1 MAAVPTAAATF
12 KDLID
17 KFERRAAV
25 GDADHDF
32 KGSRVGTSIFNKVYN
47 TNNFK
52 AIGAPQ
58 DNLAGD
64 VLDEFHILSM
74 IFPFHPDPKI
84 ETFRALLKTEGG
96 VENDLG
102 EFLRFQGDSPYKVT
116 AVNIL
121 TKNGGSETW
130 HKSSEKLYDFLNP
143 HDRPEIAFT
152 IDACNIPFYRQL
164 VEQDMPVGKSAK
176 AIYLLPREGI
186 NDAAGKVDLTK
197 KAGITRPLEIETRED
212 TAPYHVLY
220 PALDMTNP
228 NPKELETF
236 FSNFNL
242 SVTPVSNEGKV
253 PAITLNITSKDF
265 KRQVQVLKHSKEDA
279 HPNAVP
285 TLAAYIN
292 KLIGKLLPGPIN
304 QNDKIA
310 YFAALQQKRSGDWLQ
325 VLACLQPERFNL
337 PSNTRP
343 MLFTLD
349 KICVAYALFA
359 GIDVCMTYKVK
370 VGNVRK
376 YWLIR
381 FHKSSGGTPLTSV
394 NKLRSQIETFYKK
407 TDIVPEEFKRVDV
420 GDPYGKYKVRYREQW
435 DAINADLSSKCN
447 KLLDLTIS
455 RSSKSAVENS
465 VKDILYALTTLCV
478 FRSIVP
484 QLKDSNDNVQVQLLS
499 AGGNESV
506 VRESFNA
513 FCHNFMA
520 IKEAVDGM
528 AKKSGVTSGEQA
540 INAYFNTLSSKNGP
554 LTAANKKRRV
564 IIDKLKIFDK
574 LFIKGNADT
583 NGVGIFT
590 FLNQALTDP
599 EKENLIDTLNKFSV
613 KLEGKEQGTYKVFLD
628 TLKYLTFR
636 RPEEVDI
643 PIESGPLLESIDNSM
658 YEIPDGSRV
667 SPAEVAA
674 AAEAAPG
681 AAAAPAVAAPGAAAA
696 AENAVDVT
704 IPVVQEGDDE
714 RRIEEIKAQ
723 VIKKFKE
730 AEQAPTEAERL
741 RLIKDAE
748 SKEGE
753 YLRALNEKA
762 IKDTNEQVD
771 TSIQVS
777 DYGAALSLLK
787 IKKGITD
794 EEGRRL
800 LDIEKR
806 EEYAV
811 RENQEGGGA
820 QDIAKYKYYHNPLTS
835 FYFLF
840 RELGWRLAQPD
851 RDDHEDCIRLC
862 KLLEEFIF
870 NTPKSKHQQISNYLY
885 WLDIEKYLLYFD
897 SKHHYTN
904 CDPHFIDDIMFTVRE
919 VYLGRPVETDETYYS
934 IDKSLIEAIQSFSFD
949 EVTNEEQIQE
959 NLKIMRRIIDTI
971 YKVEEFFDAPLVAQ
985 PVNMR
990 VNTRRNNR
998 RRLFNSPKNK
1008 LPAFVSATA
1017 GGSRRKYRNSKRKD
1031 RRHNRQ
1037 TKKRKNV

>member
-17 KFERRAAV
+17 KFERRAGV

-32 KGSRVGTSIFNKVYN
+32 KGSRAGSSIFNKVYN

-64 VLDEFHILSM
+64 VLDEFQILSM
-74 IFPFHPDPKI
+74 IFPFDLDPNI
-84 ETFRALLKTEGG
+84 ETFRSLLKTEGG

-121 TKNGGSETW
+121 TKDGESEEW
-130 HKSSEKLYDFLNP
+130 HKSSDKLYDFLNP
-143 HDRPEIAFT
+143 HGRPEIAFT
-152 IDACNIPFYRQL
+152 IDACNIPFYRRL
-164 VEQDMPVGKSAK
+164 IEEDMPVGKGAK

-186 NDAAGKVDLTK
+186 NDAAGKVDLK
-197 KAGITRPLEIETRED
+197 RKADLTRPLEIETRED

-292 KLIGKLLPGPIN
+292 KLIGKLLPGPTN
-304 QNDKIA
+304 QNDKMA

-359 GIDVCMTYKVK
+359 GIDVCMTYKVM

-381 FHKSSGGTPLTSV
+381 FHKSSGETPLTSV

-407 TDIVPEEFKRVDV
+407 TDIVPTEFEAID
-420 GDPYGKYKVRYREQW
+420 GGESYGKYKARYRDQW
-435 DAINADLSSKCN
+435 SAIDSNLTTKCKN
-447 KLLDLTIS
+447 LLDLTIP

-465 VKDILYALTTLCV
+465 VKDILYVITTLCV

-484 QLKDSNDNVQVQLLS
+484 QIKDSNDNVQDDLLS
-499 AGGNESV
+499 ADNESV
-506 VRESFNA
+506 IRESFNA
-513 FCHNFMA
+513 FRHNFMA

-528 AKKSGVTSGEQA
+528 AKKSSVTSGEQA
-540 INAYFNTLSSKNGP
+540 INEYFNTLSSKNGP

-590 FLNQALTDP
+590 FLNQSLTDP
-599 EKENLIDTLNKFSV
+599 EKEELIYTLNKFSI

-667 SPAEVAA
+667 SRE
-674 AAEAAPG
+674 E
-681 AAAAPAVAAPGAAAA
+681 VAAPGAAAPGAAAPGA
-696 AENAVDVT
+696 AENAVDAT
-704 IPVVQEGDDE
+704 IPVVQEGVDE

-723 VIKKFKE
+723 ALEKFKE
-730 AEQAPTEAERL
+730 AEQAPTEAERVP
-741 RLIKDAE
+741 LIKEAE
-748 SKEGE
+748 RKEGE

-762 IKDTNEQVD
+762 IQDTNEQVD

-787 IKKGITD
+787 LKKDIPVA
-794 EEGRRL
+794 EKQRL
-800 LDIEKR
+800 QNIVTSRD
-806 EEYAV
+806 EYAV
-811 RENQEGGGA
+811 RENQGGGGA
-820 QDIAKYKYYHNPLTS
+820 QDITKYKYYHNPLTS

-840 RELGWRLAQPD
+840 RELGWRITQPD
-851 RDDHEDCIRLC
+851 RDDHEDCIRLS

-870 NTPKSKHQQISNYLY
+870 NTLKTKHQQISKYLY

-897 SKHHYTN
+897 SKHHYTK
-904 CDPHFIDDIMFTVRE
+904 CDPYFIDDIMFTVRE
-919 VYLGRPVETDETYYS
+919 VYLGRPAETEETYYS
-934 IDKSLIEAIQSFSFD
+934 IDKSVIEAIQSFSSD

-959 NLKIMRRIIDTI
+959 TLKIMRRIIDTI
-971 YKVEEFFDAPLVAQ
+971 YKVEEFFHAPLVAQ
-985 PVNMR
+985 PVKIR
-990 VNTRRNNR
+990 VNTSRNYR
-998 RRLFNSPKNK
+998 GRLFNSPKNR
-1008 LPAFVSATA
+1008 LPGFVSATA
-1017 GGSRRKYRNSKRKD
+1017 GGSLHKHRKQRKTKTK

-1037 TKKRKNV
+1037 TKKRKNFVV

>member
-17 KFERRAAV
+17 KFERRAGV

-32 KGSRVGTSIFNKVYN
+32 KGSRAGSSIFNKVYT
-47 TNNFK
+47 TNGFK

-74 IFPFHPDPKI
+74 IFPFHPDPKV

-102 EFLRFQGDSPYKVT
+102 DFLRFQGDSPYKVT
-116 AVNIL
+116 AINVL
-121 TKNGGSETW
+121 TKDGTTETW
-130 HKSSEKLYDFLNP
+130 HKSSEELYDFLNP
-143 HDRPEIAFT
+143 HGRPEIAFT

-164 VEQDMPVGKSAK
+164 VEQDMPVGKRAK

-186 NDAAGKVDLTK
+186 NDAAGKVDLTR
-197 KAGITRPLEIETRED
+197 KADLTRPLEIETRED

-228 NPKELETF
+228 NPKEMETF

-292 KLIGKLLPGPIN
+292 KLIGKLLPGPTN
-304 QNDKIA
+304 QNDKMA

-359 GIDVCMTYKVK
+359 GIDVCMTYKVM

-381 FHKSSGGTPLTSV
+381 FHKSSGEAGLTSLQ
-394 NKLRSQIETFYKK
+394 KLTAQIVAFYKK
-407 TDIVPEEFKRVDV
+407 TDIVPDEFKAVDGV
-420 GDPYGKYKVRYREQW
+420 DPYGKYKARYRVQW
-435 DAINADLSSKCN
+435 NAIDSILKTKCKN
-447 KLLDLTIS
+447 LLDLTIP

-465 VKDILYALTTLCV
+465 VKDILYAITTLCV

-484 QLKDSNDNVQVQLLS
+484 QIKDSNDNVQVDLLS
-499 AGGNESV
+499 AGNESV

-513 FCHNFMA
+513 FRHNFMA

-540 INAYFNTLSSKNGP
+540 IIEYFNTLSSKNGP

-590 FLNQALTDP
+590 FLNQSLTDP
-599 EKENLIDTLNKFSV
+599 EKEELIVTLNKFSV

-667 SPAEVAA
+667 SREEVAAAEAAAAAGPGRAAA
-674 AAEAAPG
+674 AAEA
-681 AAAAPAVAAPGAAAA
+681 V
-696 AENAVDVT
+696 ENAVDDT
-704 IPVVQEGDDE
+704 IPVVQEGADE
-714 RRIEEIKAQ
+714 ISIEALKAQ
-723 VIKKFKE
+723 VLQKFEEAKGARTEADRVRLIKE
-730 AEQAPTEAERL
+730 AER
-741 RLIKDAE
+741 
-748 SKEGE
+748 KEGE
-753 YLRALNEKA
+753 YLQTLNQKA
-762 IKDTNEQVD
+762 IKDTNEQVN

-787 IKKGITD
+787 IKKAMTP
-794 EEGRRL
+794 EEGHRL
-800 LDIEKR
+800 QDIETIR

-811 RENQEGGGA
+811 RENQGGGGA
-820 QDIAKYKYYHNPLTS
+820 QDITKYKYYHNPLTS

-840 RELGWRLAQPD
+840 RELGWRLTQPD
-851 RDDHEDCIRLC
+851 RDDHEDCIRLS

-870 NTPKSKHQQISNYLY
+870 NTLKTKHQKISNYLY

-897 SKHHYTN
+897 SKYHYTK
-904 CDPHFIDDIMFTVRE
+904 CDPYFIDDIMFTVRE
-919 VYLGRPVETDETYYS
+919 VYLGRPAETEETYYS
-934 IDKSLIEAIQSFSFD
+934 IDKSLIESIQSFSFD
-949 EVTNEEQIQE
+949 KVTNEEQIQE

-971 YKVEEFFDAPLVAQ
+971 YKVEEFFDLPLVTQ
-985 PVNMR
+985 PVKIR
-990 VNTRRNNR
+990 VNTSRNNR
-998 RRLFNSPKNK
+998 HRLFNSPKNRPEPVA
-1008 LPAFVSATA
+1008 PAA
-1017 GGSRRKYRNSKRKD
+1017 GGSLRKHRKTKSK
-1031 RRHNRQ
+1031 RRHNRR
-1037 TKKRKNV
+1037 TKKRKNFVV